1 MSRHRVQARAASR
14 GGAGQRRA
22 KSLAASPIAIGSAA
36 SGAAK
41 KEEVEESAILEVLAA
56 TPGEGATSM
65 RLVVSRPKQDEE
77 CGIGMELI
85 AEYRMEWLP
94 PSVKQCVIPDKPEL
108 TKATIPGCGHGFNA
122 LALLYHFVKNE
133 MTCPFCRGGFS
144 KKRMSRLSV
153 PVHLREAMAEHLRS
167 MRGEEQQEQDA
178 MDTLSVLTLLEHEV
192 NLEDF
197 MRTNRQVLILYAYVG
212 ADSTEPLLVQEVQLE
227 SSVSSGGTLRFSSF
241 THSMRELN
249 RNLRLLPATM
259 TCFEAVVATRAMFG
273 GALALV
279 KSQRFSLA
287 AGGGVTVVQC
297 MTSTDGAEVRL
308 EAHSDPVTQGLGMVV
323 LTMPSHLVHAL
334 VVHNTS
340 NQVYHPILLDPDSGL
355 VAEMARG

>member
-1 MSRHRVQARAASR
+1 
-14 GGAGQRRA
+14 
-22 KSLAASPIAIGSAA
+22 
-36 SGAAK
+36 
-41 KEEVEESAILEVLAA
+41 
-56 TPGEGATSM
+56 
-65 RLVVSRPKQDEE
+65 
-77 CGIGMELI
+77 
-85 AEYRMEWLP
+85 
-94 PSVKQCVIPDKPEL
+94 
-108 TKATIPGCGHGFNA
+108 
-122 LALLYHFVKNE
+122 
-133 MTCPFCRGGFS
+133 
-144 KKRMSRLSV
+144 
-153 PVHLREAMAEHLRS
+153 MAEHLRS